1 VRGTKINLEVG
12 FMLRVARENLHELMR
27 NVVMLGLEEDL
38 QGVLRTN

>member
-1 VRGTKINLEVG
+1 
-12 FMLRVARENLHELMR
+12 MLRVARENLHELMR